1 MAGPGLLV
9 TSAPELLWSLWTCCP
24 YGHEVDLALQVS
36 GASWTPKTLPTVCIL
51 PVVWPFLLGGT
62 WKLRPAKL
70 RK

>member
-36 GASWTPKTLPTVCIL
+36 GASWTPKTPAHRVYSSCRVALS
-51 PVVWPFLLGGT
+51 T
-62 WKLRPAKL
+62 WRHVEAPA
-70 RK
+70 RKIT